1 MVQII
6 KKIEIWII
14 TAFIRM
20 MKTVF
25 VMQEGVCRFE
35 PTCTVYAQL
44 AIKNYSIL
52 KASRL
57 IIWRLLR
64 CNPFNS
70 GGFDPIEEKRKGE

>member
-1 MVQII
+1 MASNV
-6 KKIEIWII
+6 KKTEIWII
-14 TAFIRM
+14 TAFIRI

-35 PTCTVYAQL
+35 PTCTVYAQQ
-44 AIKNYSIL
+44 AIKNYSML
-52 KASRL
+52 KAGRL

-64 CNPFNS
+64 CNPFNN